1 MDDFF
6 AALEQPAS
14 DVMQAR
20 PSAPPPPPP
29 KPAHVFGPPVPP
41 GESLLHREGPLK
53 SIHTSALSARWV
65 YIFPA
70 GHAFPRIALNPGS

>member
-14 DVMQAR
+14 NVMQAR

-29 KPAHVFGPPVPP
+29 KPVHVLGPAVPP
-41 GESLLHREGPLK
+41 GESLLQREGPLK

-65 YIFPA
+65 DISLA
-70 GHAFPRIALNPGS
+70 GHAHPRIPLDPGS